1 MRFIVG
7 DFLLKVGVDIS
18 LEKTPGHVGIVRRNE
33 DLGGGGPVG
42 RAKGKKLSG
51 LSVWKKKA
59 RLTGSWPIGTWI
71 KVTRPNNPT
80 PLYVIVLQ
88 FGHRNLANRCQLLL
102 SIVGIQFEFLHQ
114 THEISFNAGTCR

>member
-1 MRFIVG
+1 M
-7 DFLLKVGVDIS
+7 
-18 LEKTPGHVGIVRRNE
+18 
-33 DLGGGGPVG
+33 G

-51 LSVWKKKA
+51 LSVWKKKGQTHRELA
-59 RLTGSWPIGTWI
+59 NRDLDKGYPA
-71 KVTRPNNPT
+71 KQPH
-80 PLYVIVLQ
+80 PLYVVILQ